1 MYPTVYVGVMIY
13 IKVILKKVLTKTC
26 RTQKYIFESFG

>member
-13 IKVILKKVLTKTC
+13 IKVILKKGFDKNLSNPEV
-26 RTQKYIFESFG
+26 YF